1 MSLWRGSNACSK
13 KHNDLIEKTDLTVP
27 NAEIDRMMI
36 LLEEQYVK
44 EMPRFEQLK
53 GKMAKAFENAS
64 AYMVQIFKEHGNKDG
79 FHDIKE
85 YELARKIYNQYQ
97 DKMSNAYEGGEHDAG
112 SREDDVKKD
121 WNKMWKLL
129 NKFEALHGSQSL

>member
-1 MSLWRGSNACSK
+1 
-13 KHNDLIEKTDLTVP
+13 
-27 NAEIDRMMI
+27 MMI

-97 DKMSNAYEGGEHDAG
+97 DKMSNAYEEVSTMLDLG
-112 SREDDVKKD
+112 EDDVKRTGTRC
-121 WNKMWKLL
+121 
-129 NKFEALHGSQSL
+129 GSFSTNLKRCARKPSL